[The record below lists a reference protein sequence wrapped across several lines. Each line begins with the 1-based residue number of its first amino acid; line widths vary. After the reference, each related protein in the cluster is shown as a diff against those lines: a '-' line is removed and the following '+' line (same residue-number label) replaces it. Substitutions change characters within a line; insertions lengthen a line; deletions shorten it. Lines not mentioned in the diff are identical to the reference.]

1 MRDRPYEV
9 IAARLSPR
17 GPRDARMRAV
27 TDALWE
33 GLRERGVSWVGFYIE
48 RPESPPGE
56 RLVLGPCRN
65 KPACSPIGLHG
76 VCGQAL
82 LAGRARIVRDVS
94 DLGPDY
100 IACDPADRS
109 EIVIPLADDHGRC
122 WGVLDLDSH
131 EVGAFSDADRH
142 GLVQVLRAA
151 GFSPPPRG

>member
-1 MRDRPYEV
+1 MPPRPYAA
-9 IAARLSPR
+9 IAARLAPD

-27 TDALWE
+27 ADALWE

-48 RPESPPGE
+48 RPEAAAEE
-56 RLVLGPCRN
+56 RLELGPCRN

-82 LAGRARIVRDVS
+82 LAGRARIVHDVA
-94 DLGPDY
+94 DLGRDY

-131 EVGAFSDADRH
+131 EVGAFNDADRV

-151 GFSPPPRG
+151 GFTPGGP